1 MAFIARLQFALIAT
15 VVDLAAAIVYFRVGT
30 ENLFPIARNHP
41 GPFSPLIGQMEAV
54 FPVILMLG
62 LLFPW
67 GFLVYGAVQEERS
80 VQRRR
85 V

>member
-1 MAFIARLQFALIAT
+1 
-15 VVDLAAAIVYFRVGT
+15 
-30 ENLFPIARNHP
+30 
-41 GPFSPLIGQMEAV
+41 
-54 FPVILMLG
+54 MLG

-67 GFLVYGAVQEERS
+67 AYVVYGAVQDERS